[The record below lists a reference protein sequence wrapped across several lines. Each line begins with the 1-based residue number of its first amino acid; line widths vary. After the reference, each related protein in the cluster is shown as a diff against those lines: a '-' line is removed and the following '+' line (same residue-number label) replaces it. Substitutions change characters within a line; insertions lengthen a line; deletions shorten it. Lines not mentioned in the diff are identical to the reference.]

1 MVRRLLIGLIIA
13 FTTHHFIQLWA
24 FMLLTLATLVYVA
37 HATPFDSLFVNVVEF
52 TNEIGVLFT
61 INIAHGFAMAQE
73 PSGPGWVYIIV
84 VMVAFFA

>member
-1 MVRRLLIGLIIA
+1 
-13 FTTHHFIQLWA
+13 
-24 FMLLTLATLVYVA
+24 MLLSLATLVYVA

-61 INIAHGFAMAQE
+61 IYIAHGFVMAQE